1 MNLNTK
7 ILKIIKLISIIE
19 NKYINTNFYLIKNLS
34 VGDII
39 LLGYKITEGTKER
52 TQVYEGIIIA
62 KQNKTIC
69 KTFTLKQ
76 VLLNISIEHIYFFN
90 SPKIIF
96 ITKKY
101 NLTIN
106 RSKLYYMRFLK
117 KKALYKKL
125 KNKNLTK

>member
-19 NKYINTNFYLIKNLS
+19 NKYINNNFYLIKNLN

-39 LLGYKITEGTKER
+39 LLGYKITEGNKER

-62 KQNKTIC
+62 KQNKTISQ
-69 KTFTLKQ
+69 TFTLKQ

-125 KNKNLTK
+125 KNKNIKK

>member
-19 NKYINTNFYLIKNLS
+19 NKYLNNNFYLLKNLS

-39 LLGYKITEGTKER
+39 LLGYKITEGNKER

-125 KNKNLTK
+125 KNKNIKK

>member
-19 NKYINTNFYLIKNLS
+19 NKYINNNFYLIKNLN

-39 LLGYKITEGTKER
+39 LLGYKITEGNKER

-69 KTFTLKQ
+69 QTFTLKQ

-125 KNKNLTK
+125 KNKNIKK